1 MADPKTVQHQ
11 YEKWKMSIPYLYDW
25 FTNHNMLW
33 PSICCRWGAPI
44 SETTYKRKQYLYM
57 SERTDGSDPNKLML
71 IPVEICKPRVA
82 SVETI
87 AGFQDEGKSV
97 FVKPAQKTILHKGE
111 VNKMR
116 ELPENPSIVA
126 THSDAKEVYIWNFD
140 RQPNRGADKKDWKR
154 LSVPDLTLTG
164 HTENAE
170 FALSTSSAGPFVAS
184 GGQDTNVLLWNLADY
199 DNGSLM
205 KPQGTSSEGAQL
217 AANTTLKGHEQ
228 IVGDLVFRPGTS
240 HELASVGDDS
250 ALIFWDSRAGT
261 TPSLKVV
268 KAHGDQGIQCVDWSL
283 QDPNLIATGGAD
295 GSLKVWDKRNVDKA
309 AFSFHTH
316 TSPLLR
322 VEWANYACNPGVLAS
337 GGEDG
342 IICVW
347 DIKSGQTA
355 AAGPTATKHPPQLIF
370 QHAGHRSPV
379 ADFQWHPSDP
389 FTMVSVTDDNAG
401 GTMHMWRINDL
412 IYRPEDEV
420 IKELEQYKEDILP
433 AVERKKEGTAPPAAK
448 PKEQKV
454 ESKADPMDIDIDAPQ
469 GTGGTLPA
477 ITPAKDFV
485 ERRDD
490 VNAAVAQQQ
499 A

>member
-1 MADPKTVQHQ
+1 MSDPKTMQHQ
-11 YEKWKMSIPYLYDW
+11 YDKWKLSIPFLYDW
-25 FTNHNMLW
+25 FANHDLVW
-33 PSICCRWGAPI
+33 PSICCRWGPPI

-71 IPVEICKPRVA
+71 IPLEICKPRVA

-87 AGFQDEGKSV
+87 AGFRDEGKSP
-97 FVKPAQKTILHKGE
+97 FVRPAQKTILHKGE

-126 THSDAKEVYIWNFD
+126 THSDAKEVYIWHFD
-140 RQPNRGADKKDWKR
+140 RQPNRAADKKDWKR

-170 FALSTSSAGPFVAS
+170 FALSTSSAAPYVAS

-205 KPQGTSSEGAQL
+205 NPQGTSSEGAQL
-217 AANTTLKGHEQ
+217 AANTTLQGHEQ
-228 IVGDLVFRPGTS
+228 VVGDLVFRPATC

-250 ALIFWDSRAGT
+250 ALLFWDTRAGT
-261 TPSLKVV
+261 SPSLKVAQ
-268 KAHGDQGIQCVDWSL
+268 AHGDQGIQCVDWSL
-283 QDPNLIATGGAD
+283 QDPNFVATGAAD
-295 GSLKVWDKRNVDKA
+295 GGLKVWDKRNTGQA
-309 AFSFHTH
+309 AFSFDTH

-322 VEWANYACNPGVLAS
+322 VEWANYPKNPGVLAS

-347 DIKSGQTA
+347 DLKSAQP
-355 AAGPTATKHPPQLIF
+355 AAGTTKHPPQLLF

-379 ADFQWHPSDP
+379 ADFQWHPTDP

-412 IYRPEDEV
+412 IYRPEQEV

-433 AVERKKEGTAPPAAK
+433 AGDRRKEGAAK
-448 PKEQKV
+448 PRPEPRA
-454 ESKADPMDIDIDAPQ
+454 ESKAESKAEPMDIDSEAPQ
-469 GTGGTLPA
+469 GKGATVSAL
-477 ITPAKDFV
+477 TPAKV
-485 ERRDD
+485 LEEAREEI
-490 VNAAVAQQQ
+490 NAAVSQQQ